1 MQTNFSAPILFLIF
15 NRPDTTQRVFDK
27 IKKQKPAKLYVASDG
42 PRKNKE
48 GEKELCDET
57 RKIIKQVDWNCEVK
71 TLFRQENLGCK
82 KAVSSAIDWFFE
94 NEEMGIILEDDCLP
108 DQSFFGYCAELL
120 EKYRD
125 DERIMMISG
134 DNFQNGIKRGDG
146 SYYFSKSI
154 HIWGWA
160 TWKRAWKKYDADIKT
175 FPLFK
180 KQNRISSIVNG
191 KTNQL
196 AWLANFEAVFEK
208 RLDTWDYQ
216 WTYAIWANGGLGILP
231 NINLISNIGFRIDAT
246 HTRSEDN
253 KYANMKTDRLE
264 KIIHPTFTIEDK
276 IADDYFF
283 KKNMTLISLIKNKIS
298 QLIK

>member
-1 MQTNFSAPILFLIF
+1 MILDMI
-15 NRPDTTQRVFDK
+15 
-27 IKKQKPAKLYVASDG
+27 
-42 PRKNKE
+42 
-48 GEKELCDET
+48 
-57 RKIIKQVDWNCEVK
+57 DWDCEVK
-71 TLFRQENLGCK
+71 TLFRENNLGCK
-82 KAVSSAIDWFFE
+82 VAVSSAIDWFFE
-94 NEEMGIILEDDCLP
+94 QVEEGIILEDDCLP
-108 DQSFFGYCAELL
+108 DQSFFGYCEELL

-134 DNFQNGIKRGDG
+134 DNFQDGIKRGDG

-160 TWKRAWKKYDADIKT
+160 TWKRAWKKYDANIKT

-180 KQNRISSIVNG
+180 KQNRISSIVDG

-253 KYANMKTDRLE
+253 KYANMKTDRSE
-264 KIIHPTFTIEDK
+264 KIIHPTFVIQDK
-276 IADDYFF
+276 VADDYFF